1 MAVGKSKKSRS
12 KSKMRRSGV
21 RVFMP
26 TLTEDQFTGEVHL
39 RHHVTDQ
46 GYYKGKQVIKVKPT
60 KAKEDS
66 E

>member
-21 RVFMP
+21 RVYMP
-26 TLTEDQFTGEVHL
+26 TLTEDAFTGEVHM

-46 GYYKGKQVIKVKPT
+46 GYYKGKQMIKINSK
-60 KAKEDS
+60 KGS
-66 E
+66 EEEA

>member
-12 KSKMRRSGV
+12 KSKMRRAGV

-26 TLTEDQFTGEVHL
+26 TLTEDVFTGEAHM

-46 GYYKGKQVIKVKPT
+46 GYYKGKQMIKIKT
-60 KAKEDS
+60 KQQDQET

>member
-12 KSKMRRSGV
+12 KSKMRRAGV
-21 RVFMP
+21 RVYMP
-26 TLTEDQFTGEVHL
+26 SLTEDQFTGEVHV

-46 GYYKGKQVIKVKPT
+46 GYYKGKQMIMVKSKKVK
-60 KAKEDS
+60 EDD